1 MDETPPEKSKI
12 DVGATKLVAF
22 IGAIV
27 MLLEGFLFLRFPYI
41 NLVLYFITG
50 FACVA
55 GGIILL
61 LVLGVGFEVN
71 TPIPYKWWLLLVIG
85 GGVILFTHHK
95 YCRYWVCLGYS
106 WYLGGLLVGIAG
118 LMELL
123 IEGGKL
129 DWKASKFVMLIG
141 AAIMIVLSIQRILAM
156 GNWVMLVSLSV
167 AVALILQLFDVIP
180 DEWWLTLIFVL
191 AAFIIMPPLMPSVW
205 VDWFSMTMF
214 PVLPTCGSVL
224 FVGFL
229 LYILDE

>member
-1 MDETPPEKSKI
+1 
-12 DVGATKLVAF
+12 
-22 IGAIV
+22 

-41 NLVLYFITG
+41 NPVLYIITG

-61 LVLGVGFEVN
+61 LVLGVGFEVD
-71 TPIPYKWWLLLVIG
+71 TPIPYKWWLLLAIG
-85 GGVILFTHHK
+85 GGVILLALITNIIVIGFVWGTP
-95 YCRYWVCLGYS
+95 

-141 AAIMIVLSIQRILAM
+141 ASILIVLSIQGIIATRTWLLLA
-156 GNWVMLVSLSV
+156 GLIVGVL
-167 AVALILQLFDVIP
+167 LILQLFDVLP

-191 AAFIIMPPLMPSVW
+191 APFIIMPALVPTIWIDFTSL
-205 VDWFSMTMF
+205 TIF
-214 PVLPTCGSVL
+214 PVLPTYASVL
-224 FVGFL
+224 LVGFL
-229 LYILDE
+229 LYALDE